1 MSTTLSPVAELT
13 LLHIDTIY
21 PSSDTARVAVTGEVD
36 LATAPMLR
44 DRLLDVLHDEA
55 PAVLD
60 VDLAGVTFLDCTGI
74 SALVA
79 VRNAAVRTG
88 RQMWVTHPQPIV
100 RRVLDLT
107 GLLGVL
113 TAPIDHEQP
122 LTARSEYPSRTGP
135 IPTAVLQSPDLMAA
149 A

>member
-1 MSTTLSPVAELT
+1 V
-13 LLHIDTIY
+13 I
-21 PSSDTARVAVTGEVD
+21 GEVD
-36 LATAPMLR
+36 LATAAALR
-44 DRLLDVLHDEA
+44 ERLLAVLHGPA

-60 VDLAGVTFLDCTGI
+60 VDLAGVTFLDCTGV

-79 VRNAAVRTG
+79 VRNAAVYAG
-88 RQMWVTHPQPIV
+88 RHVRVAHPQPIV

-113 TAPIDHEQP
+113 TAPVEQQQP
-122 LTARSEYPSRTGP
+122 AGSGYPSRVGP
-135 IPTAVLQSPDLMAA
+135 TPVTPTAPFGAMAA